1 MKRTL
6 VFALLACAG
15 IACTQPSDPLEYV
28 DPFIGTG
35 FHGHTFPGAATP
47 FGMVQLSPDTR
58 SGDWDACAGYHY
70 DDRTIDGFSHTHL
83 SGTGCAD
90 LADIL
95 FHPTTREE
103 VVRDGAFLEQPYAF
117 SHDRETASCGYYSVE
132 LPDEGLTV
140 ELTAAPRTGVHRYTF
155 HGDGPRRVI
164 VDLMHTITD
173 ERVDLRALRQEGAS
187 ELSGMRRTQGW
198 AADHQVWFWARFSE
212 PFASVELLGDRQAVL
227 TFAPGTTSLTAA
239 VGLSAVSAEN
249 ARENALEE
257 VPELDFD
264 AVRARAEELWRE
276 ALGRIVVEGGTREER
291 TIFYTAQ
298 YHACLTPNLMNDV
311 NGQYRRNDQSVA
323 TLPAGRRHYSTLS
336 LWDTFRAWNPLQTL
350 VDTTLVRDMA
360 CSMLDMYDATGE
372 LPIWPLA
379 SGETRTMIGYHAASV
394 IADAW
399 MKGIRGYDGMQALEA
414 MVRSSNINAKGSD
427 DYVANGFIPSENTR
441 ESVSCTLEY
450 AYDDWVIYDAA
461 RKAGDTALA
470 EEYRQR
476 ALNYRNVFDPETG
489 FARGRMS
496 DGSWKPDPNLYDT
509 HGQGFIEGNS
519 WNYSMYVPHDPD
531 GLIGLMGGDRQFVAR
546 LDSLFTEYLPDRYFA
561 QTEDV
566 TREGLLGMY
575 VHGNEPSHH
584 VPYLY
589 MWTSQPWKTQY
600 WVREIMDRMYRPVI
614 DGLCGNDDCGQMSAW
629 YIFTAMGFYPVCPG
643 SDQYV
648 LGAPYFPYMKVRVGE
663 GRYLEIKAPKV
674 SSKNRYVHGVRL
686 NGKPWTKAYLTYS
699 DLCGG
704 GVLEFDM
711 RPTPDKRRRFTG
723 DERPYSLSREL

>member
-1 MKRTL
+1 MLYTSLYHTMINPSVYQDVDGRYRGLDHEIHEAEEGRTNYTIFS
-6 VFALLACAG
+6 VW
-15 IACTQPSDPLEYV
+15 
-28 DPFIGTG
+28 
-35 FHGHTFPGAATP
+35 
-47 FGMVQLSPDTR
+47 DT
-58 SGDWDACAGYHY
+58 Y
-70 DDRTIDGFSHTHL
+70 
-83 SGTGCAD
+83 
-90 LADIL
+90 
-95 FHPTTREE
+95 
-103 VVRDGAFLEQPYAF
+103 
-117 SHDRETASCGYYSVE
+117 
-132 LPDEGLTV
+132 
-140 ELTAAPRTGVHRYTF
+140 
-155 HGDGPRRVI
+155 
-164 VDLMHTITD
+164 
-173 ERVDLRALRQEGAS
+173 RALHP
-187 ELSGMRRTQGW
+187 L
-198 AADHQVWFWARFSE
+198 FN
-212 PFASVELLGDRQAVL
+212 LIC
-227 TFAPGTTSLTAA
+227 
-239 VGLSAVSAEN
+239 
-249 ARENALEE
+249 
-257 VPELDFD
+257 PERSRD
-264 AVRARAEELWRE
+264 
-276 ALGRIVVEGGTREER
+276 IV
-291 TIFYTAQ
+291 A
-298 YHACLTPNLMNDV
+298 
-311 NGQYRRNDQSVA
+311 
-323 TLPAGRRHYSTLS
+323 
-336 LWDTFRAWNPLQTL
+336 
-350 VDTTLVRDMA
+350 
-360 CSMLDMYDATGE
+360 SMLDHYRQSVHHI
-372 LPIWPLA
+372 LPVWSHMA
-379 SGETRTMIGYHAASV
+379 NENWCMIGYHGVSV
-394 IADAW
+394 VGDALD
-399 MKGIRGYDGMQALEA
+399 KGIGIDRRTALEA
-414 MVRSSNINAKGSD
+414 MVRSANCDYYDATGVYKRLGYVPYDVKSTGS
-427 DYVANGFIPSENTR
+427 SM
-441 ESVSCTLEY
+441 TLEY

-496 DGSWKPDPNLYDT
+496 DGSWKRDPNLYDT

-663 GRYLEIKAPKV
+663 GRYLEIRAPKV

-699 DLCGG
+699 DLCRG